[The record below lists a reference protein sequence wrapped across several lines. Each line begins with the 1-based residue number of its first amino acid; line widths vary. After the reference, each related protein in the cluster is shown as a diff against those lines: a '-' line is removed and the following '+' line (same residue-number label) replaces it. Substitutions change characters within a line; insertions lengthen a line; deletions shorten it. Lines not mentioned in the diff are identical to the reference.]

1 MYCTKCGAALPDQAI
16 SCARCGTRLAVAGD
30 GQAETVQPVPGAP
43 VPGEPVPGAPALGG
57 PAPAPAPAP
66 GAGVRRRRAAVI
78 AAVVVVVAAALL
90 VAGSQEHWPSAVFG
104 SPVPP
109 PLAWTAARAPLPADA
124 SKLSSQ
130 NSALE
135 DVACPTAGNCVAV
148 GYYLGSNGSASASK
162 GLIETLSRGTWTPAA
177 APGMAAAAGRFTL
190 LVGVACPSSGSC
202 VAVGDDSGATGAI
215 KPVTETLS
223 GGTWT
228 PGVPALP
235 ANADR
240 SESAYLDDVA
250 CPAPGTCVATGWYAD
265 QGGHSQGLIDTLS
278 GGTWKATTA
287 PLPAGAVA
295 STETSQLRTF
305 LAAVV
310 CPSAGSCVV
319 TGQYTVQGGTG
330 LDGLIDTL
338 SGGTWTAARAPLPG
352 DAVTS
357 HQVAALWTV
366 TCLSQGT
373 CLAGGH
379 YAGRGGQPRYLTE
392 TLSGGT
398 WTPAAPP
405 LPADAAANQK
415 WDQYQSTSVAG
426 VMCETAGS
434 CLAVASYVSR
444 NGGVD
449 AAIDTLSGG
458 SWSAARA
465 PLPGGVAAAAKQN
478 AYLTLVA
485 CPAPGTCVTVGGYKA
500 KDGSAQGLIETA
512 AYKRG

>member
-16 SCARCGTRLAVAGD
+16 SCARCGTRPAVADD
-30 GQAETVQPVPGAP
+30 GQAET
-43 VPGEPVPGAPALGG
+43 
-57 PAPAPAPAP
+57 P

-78 AAVVVVVAAALL
+78 AAVVVVVVAALL

-135 DVACPTAGNCVAV
+135 DVACPTVGNCVAV

-177 APGMAAAAGRFTL
+177 APGMAAAADGFTL
-190 LVGVACPSSGSC
+190 LVGVACPASGSC

-240 SESAYLDDVA
+240 SESAYLDDVV

-265 QGGHSQGLIDTLS
+265 QGGHSQ
-278 GGTWKATTA
+278 
-287 PLPAGAVA
+287 
-295 STETSQLRTF
+295 
-305 LAAVV
+305 
-310 CPSAGSCVV
+310 
-319 TGQYTVQGGTG
+319 
-330 LDGLIDTL
+330 GLIDTL

-366 TCLSQGT
+366 SCLSQGT

-379 YAGRGGQPRYLTE
+379 YVGRGGQPRYLTE

-426 VMCETAGS
+426 VMCETVGS